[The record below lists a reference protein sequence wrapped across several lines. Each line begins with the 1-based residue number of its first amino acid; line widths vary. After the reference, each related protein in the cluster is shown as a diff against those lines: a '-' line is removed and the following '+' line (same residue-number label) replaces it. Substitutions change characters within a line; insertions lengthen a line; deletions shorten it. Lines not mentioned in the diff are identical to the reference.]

1 MNARIK
7 VCVDKE
13 VKIPY
18 IGEKPH
24 FIINK
29 LENDK
34 MSTNHVLEQFVATLV
49 QEHFEL
55 EEDLEQIVWLKK
67 GPPSEIR
74 LLEVNRNT
82 AATGMVEVFGFA
94 PSADVPYPLRIAEI
108 TPDEWERVQ
117 NGTISL
123 PESWSLED
131 AEIFTREHVFA

>member
-1 MNARIK
+1 MSSNHDI
-7 VCVDKE
+7 
-13 VKIPY
+13 
-18 IGEKPH
+18 EK
-24 FIINK
+24 
-29 LENDK
+29 LAAD
-34 MSTNHVLEQFVATLV
+34 LA

-55 EEDLEQIVWLKK
+55 EDDLEQIIWLKK
-67 GPPSEIR
+67 GPAREIR

-117 NGTISL
+117 NGEISL
-123 PESWSLED
+123 PDDWSLEE